1 MRKFKIHPNTLCVAT
16 PNGVLKDK
24 EAEYKEEIWGEEEA
38 NRLVKEK
45 YLVEVKKDKDKK

>member
-1 MRKFKIHPNTLCVAT
+1 MRKFKIHPKTLSVAC

-24 EAEYKEEIWGEEEA
+24 EAEYDESIWGEEEA

-45 YLVEVKKDKDKK
+45 YLVEVKVEKVKK